1 MNKNIILEI
10 DRNLELMGIKTS
22 KFLIKENVVPI
33 PALKVI
39 TAPIVKNYLKSLR
52 NIGSL
57 LDLVPSINQG
67 IALTKLNSIYHKTY
81 DEILQNQS
89 LKTQFNE
96 FIKEVS
102 GEKLALKSAELDSP
116 LNLSVNTL
124 KKSLNKDV
132 SSSWGEEQLTLYQSN
147 LGKVIDKFFDS
158 TIAKN
163 ATTDE
168 KEFYDALKTELKN
181 EFENNIQTKIDN
193 ITLDKVKKELLDE
206 LTPKYK
212 GGTGSTFEKLR
223 PATFEL
229 LNTYWLNWLRRKY
242 LPKEF
247 EAQTEKI
254 AKEISEAL
262 KDPSVHPYF
271 HLRKLVFRFLPDRPL
286 ERNFEEAFLEWSEKL
301 VPANESFTFKTDMK
315 NFLKSEEIKKSLGDL
330 FSEEYS
336 KTREGLKIDIIKS
349 NFIPWCK
356 LVSKSPINLI
366 AIVQKK
372 YGSNIVEWFQR
383 LNSLLARQ
391 TPLLPEELKKLYG
404 AKTFR
409 QRLMAS
415 TSNKI
420 LRFSVIPLVLAA
432 LETVYDVI
440 VDRIK
445 NYKTFLDQILNEE
458 KQLRDML
465 NEIKKLKEDAP
476 TKQNEYI
483 KALDE
488 LIKTVEENLG
498 KIKKEREELQE
509 HMRMSL
515 GEKFKE
521 NFLHWFPIWF
531 SKDPYKIG
539 DDNFLKYVNSN
550 VIRTPFCFTYYD
562 EFLFKVVDK
571 FAEWITSQDD
581 INKIM
586 YQTTS
591 AFRDVVARNNQCV
604 RGIQIS
610 TNLEDMTKTIQQISE
625 CVLRNNP
632 QLQRTDTQVQP
643 PPQPVTQKI
652 EKYLNGT
659 INPEYKEKATPD
671 ETGFKWFLDNDYG
684 LKMYPNSFKNDD
696 PPVAKST
703 KEDGTEGDDFYFD
716 QKELWKK
723 YY

>member
-39 TAPIVKNYLKSLR
+39 TAPIVKNYLQSLTKM
-52 NIGSL
+52 GL
-57 LDLVPSINQG
+57 LIDLVPMINRT
-67 IALTKLNSIYHKTY
+67 IALPKLNPIYDKTY

-102 GEKLALKSAELDSP
+102 GEKLALKSAELDSQ
-116 LNLSVNTL
+116 LNSSVNTL

-147 LGKVIDKFFDS
+147 VGRVIDKFFDS

-181 EFENNIQTKIDN
+181 EFNNNIQSKIDN
-193 ITLDKVKKELLDE
+193 ITLDKEKKELLDE
-206 LTPKYK
+206 LTPK
-212 GGTGSTFEKLR
+212 FEGKLQSPLEGLR
-223 PATFEL
+223 SETFEL
-229 LNTYWLNWLRRKY
+229 LNTYWLNWLRKKY
-242 LPKEF
+242 LPNEF
-247 EAQTEKI
+247 EVQTEKI
-254 AKEISEAL
+254 AQEISEAL
-262 KDPSVHPYF
+262 KDPSVQPYY
-271 HLRKLVFRFLPDRPL
+271 HLRRLVFRFLIDRPL
-286 ERNFEEAFLEWSEKL
+286 ERNFEEAFLKWSENL
-301 VPANESFTFKTDMK
+301 VPANESFTFKNNMK
-315 NFLKSEEIKKSLGDL
+315 IFLKSEDIKKGLGDV

-336 KTREGLKIDIIKS
+336 KTREGLTIDIIKS

-356 LVSKSPINLI
+356 LVSKSPLNPI
-366 AIVQKK
+366 AIFQKK

-391 TPLLPEELKKLYG
+391 TPLLPEELKKIYG

-409 QRLMAS
+409 QRLMAAA
-415 TSNKI
+415 SNKI
-420 LRFSVIPLVLAA
+420 LRFSVIPLVLAS
-432 LETVYDVI
+432 LETIYDVI
-440 VDRIK
+440 FDTIK
-445 NYKTFLDQILNEE
+445 NYQTFLDQILNEE
-458 KQLRDML
+458 KQLKDIL
-465 NEIKKLKEDAP
+465 NEIKKLRQDTPPEQD
-476 TKQNEYI
+476 EYI

-488 LIKTVEENLG
+488 LIKTVEENLE
-498 KIKKEREELQE
+498 KITKERQELQE

-531 SKDPYKIG
+531 STDPYKIG

-550 VIRTPFCFTYYD
+550 VIRTPLCFTYYD
-562 EFLFKVVDK
+562 EFLFKVLDK
-571 FAEWITSQDD
+571 LIDLTTSRDD
-581 INKIM
+581 KNKIVN
-586 YQTTS
+586 QRFS
-591 AFRDVVARNNQCV
+591 AFRDLVAKNNQCV

-610 TNLEDMTKTIQQISE
+610 TNPETMLSLIQQISE

-632 QLQRTDTQVQP
+632 QLQRNDTQVQP

-652 EKYLNGT
+652 EKYLDGT

-671 ETGFKWFLDNDYG
+671 ETGFKWFLDNDFG
-684 LKMYPNSFKNDD
+684 LKMFPNSFRNDN

-716 QKELWKK
+716 QTELWKK
-723 YY
+723 Y

>member
-39 TAPIVKNYLKSLR
+39 TAPIVKNYLQSLSK
-52 NIGSL
+52 IGL
-57 LDLVPSINQG
+57 LIDLVPAIKRP
-67 IALTKLNSIYHKTY
+67 IALPKLNPIFDKTY
-81 DEILQNQS
+81 AEILQSPS
-89 LKTQFNE
+89 LKAQFDE

-102 GEKLALKSAELDSP
+102 GENLALKSAELDTQLKSK
-116 LNLSVNTL
+116 VERL
-124 KKSLNKDV
+124 KKYLKDSM
-132 SSSWGEEQLTLYQSN
+132 SSSWGEEQLTIYQSGV
-147 LGKVIDKFFDS
+147 GKLIDNFFDS
-158 TIAKN
+158 NIAKN
-163 ATTDE
+163 ATPDE
-168 KEFYDALKTELKN
+168 KEFYDALKAELKN
-181 EFENNIQTKIDN
+181 EFNNNIQSKIDN
-193 ITLDKVKKELLDE
+193 ITLQKQSKELLDDMS
-206 LTPKYK
+206 PKFTGK
-212 GGTGSTFEKLR
+212 TGSTFEKLR

-229 LNTYWLNWLRRKY
+229 LNTYWLNWLRRNY

-271 HLRKLVFRFLPDRPL
+271 HLRKLVFRFLIDRPL
-286 ERNFEEAFLEWSEKL
+286 ERNFEEAFLKWSEKL
-301 VPANESFTFKTDMK
+301 VPVNESFTFKTNMK
-315 NFLKSEEIKKSLGDL
+315 NFLTSERVQKDLGDL
-330 FSEEYS
+330 FSDEYS

-356 LVSKSPINLI
+356 LVSKSPINVI

-415 TSNKI
+415 ASNKI

-445 NYKTFLDQILNEE
+445 NYQTFVDQILNEE
-458 KQLRDML
+458 KQLKDIL

-476 TKQNEYI
+476 TEQNEYI

-515 GEKFKE
+515 GEKFQE

-652 EKYLNGT
+652 EKYLDGT

-671 ETGFKWFLDNDYG
+671 ETGFKWFLDNDFG
-684 LKMYPNSFKNDD
+684 LKMFPNSFKNDD

-703 KEDGTEGDDFYFD
+703 KEDGTEGDNFYFHRT
-716 QKELWKK
+716 ELWKK
-723 YY
+723 Y

>member
-39 TAPIVKNYLKSLR
+39 TAPIVKNYLRTLS

-57 LDLVPSINQG
+57 IDLVPATNRA
-67 IALTKLNSIYHKTY
+67 IALTKLNPIYDKTY
-81 DEILQNQS
+81 AEILQNTS
-89 LKTQFNE
+89 LKTQFDD

-116 LNLSVNTL
+116 LKSSIDTL
-124 KKSLNKDV
+124 KKSFYKDIQA
-132 SSSWGEEQLTLYQSN
+132 SWGEEQLTKYQ
-147 LGKVIDKFFDS
+147 LGMEKGIDNFFDS
-158 TIAKN
+158 KFTKN
-163 ATTDE
+163 ATPEE

-181 EFENNIQTKIDN
+181 EFKNNIQTKIDN
-193 ITLDKVKKELLDE
+193 ITLDKGKNELLDE
-206 LTPKYK
+206 LTPKFTGK
-212 GGTGSTFEKLR
+212 TGGTFEKLR

-229 LNTYWLNWLRRKY
+229 LNTYWLNWLRIKY
-242 LPKEF
+242 LKNEF
-247 EAQTEKI
+247 EFQTKKI
-254 AKEISEAL
+254 AQEISEAL

-286 ERNFEEAFLEWSEKL
+286 ERNFEEAFLKWSEKL
-301 VPANESFTFKTDMK
+301 VPPNESYTFKNNMK
-315 NFLKSEEIKKSLGDL
+315 IFLTSERVQKDLGDL
-330 FSEEYS
+330 FSDEYS

-366 AIVQKK
+366 AIFQKK

-415 TSNKI
+415 ASNKI

-476 TKQNEYI
+476 TEQNEYI
-483 KALDE
+483 KALDD
-488 LIKTVEENLG
+488 LIVTVEENLG
-498 KIKKEREELQE
+498 KMTKEREELQE

-515 GEKFKE
+515 GEKFQE

-562 EFLFKVVDK
+562 EFLFKVADK
-571 FAEWITSQDD
+571 LIDFTTSQDD

-604 RGIQIS
+604 QRTQLS
-610 TNLEDMTKTIQQISE
+610 TNLEDMTRTIQQISE

-652 EKYLNGT
+652 EKYLDGT

-703 KEDGTEGDDFYFD
+703 KEDGTEGDNFYFD
-716 QKELWKK
+716 RTELWKK
-723 YY
+723 Y

>member
-39 TAPIVKNYLKSLR
+39 TAPIVKNYLQSLTKM
-52 NIGSL
+52 GL
-57 LDLVPSINQG
+57 LIDLVPMINRT
-67 IALTKLNSIYHKTY
+67 IALPKLNPIYDKTY

-102 GEKLALKSAELDSP
+102 GEKLALKSAELDSQ
-116 LNLSVNTL
+116 LNSSVNTL

-147 LGKVIDKFFDS
+147 VGRVIDKFFDS

-181 EFENNIQTKIDN
+181 EFNNNIQSKIDN
-193 ITLDKVKKELLDE
+193 ITLDKEKKELLDE
-206 LTPKYK
+206 LTPK
-212 GGTGSTFEKLR
+212 FEGKLQSPLEGLR
-223 PATFEL
+223 SETFEL
-229 LNTYWLNWLRRKY
+229 LNTYWLNWLRKKY
-242 LPKEF
+242 LPNEF
-247 EAQTEKI
+247 KVQTEKI
-254 AKEISEAL
+254 AQEISEAL
-262 KDPSVHPYF
+262 KDPSVQPYY
-271 HLRKLVFRFLPDRPL
+271 HLRRLVFRFLIDRPL
-286 ERNFEEAFLEWSEKL
+286 ERNFEEAFLKWSENL
-301 VPANESFTFKTDMK
+301 VPANESFTFKNNMK
-315 NFLKSEEIKKSLGDL
+315 IFLKSEDIKKGLGDV

-336 KTREGLKIDIIKS
+336 KTREGLTIDIIKS

-356 LVSKSPINLI
+356 LVSKSPLNPI
-366 AIVQKK
+366 AIFQKK

-391 TPLLPEELKKLYG
+391 TPLLPEELKKIYG

-409 QRLMAS
+409 QRLMAAA
-415 TSNKI
+415 SNKI
-420 LRFSVIPLVLAA
+420 LRFSVIPLVLAS
-432 LETVYDVI
+432 LETIYDVI
-440 VDRIK
+440 FDTIK
-445 NYKTFLDQILNEE
+445 NYQTFLDQILNEE
-458 KQLRDML
+458 KQLKDIL
-465 NEIKKLKEDAP
+465 NEIKKLRQDTPPEQD
-476 TKQNEYI
+476 EYI

-488 LIKTVEENLG
+488 LIKTVEENLE
-498 KIKKEREELQE
+498 KITKERQELQE

-531 SKDPYKIG
+531 STDPYKIG

-550 VIRTPFCFTYYD
+550 VIRTPLCFTYYD
-562 EFLFKVVDK
+562 EFLFKVLDK
-571 FAEWITSQDD
+571 LIDLTTSRDD
-581 INKIM
+581 KNKIVN
-586 YQTTS
+586 QRFS
-591 AFRDVVARNNQCV
+591 AFRDLVAKNNQCV

-610 TNLEDMTKTIQQISE
+610 TNPETMLSLIQQISE

-632 QLQRTDTQVQP
+632 QLQRNDTQVQP

-652 EKYLNGT
+652 EKYLDGT

-671 ETGFKWFLDNDYG
+671 ETGFKWFLDNDFG
-684 LKMYPNSFKNDD
+684 LKMFPNSFRNDN

-716 QKELWKK
+716 QTELWKK
-723 YY
+723 Y